1 MKRGSNRHHRLLPL
15 FLLVNPNPIYVRIVK
30 TTEHMEITIDTL
42 INIGTLLLGG
52 GGGAFFTWR
61 WQRKKA
67 KADAKE
73 AEAEAEKAKFEA
85 MQANAQL
92 IKDIQSSYQQLT
104 ADLKTNLDTQ
114 QEYNEEQKQY
124 IQELKDDRNHL
135 REDRNDLRER
145 IEKTETTVRN
155 LQREVDQNARMV
167 KSMRPFLCGMQA
179 CPDRVLINLDTDRP
193 QHNQDHDTHQ

>member
-1 MKRGSNRHHRLLPL
+1 
-15 FLLVNPNPIYVRIVK
+15 
-30 TTEHMEITIDTL
+30 MEITIDTL
-42 INIGTLLLGG
+42 INIGSLLLGG

-92 IKDIQSSYQQLT
+92 IKDIQGSYQQLT
-104 ADLKTNLDTQ
+104 ADLKANLDTQ
-114 QEYNEEQKQY
+114 QEYNAEQKQY
-124 IQELKDDRNHL
+124 IAELKDDRNHL
-135 REDRNDLRER
+135 REDRNELRDR

-179 CPDRVLINLDTDRP
+179 CPDRVLINLDSDRP
-193 QHNQDHDTHQ
+193 QHNHDTHQQ